1 MTLTPC
7 SEKGLCEVCCEYS
20 LSDEDLKEMAKLRG
34 YRLVK
39 GKEGEK

>member
-1 MTLTPC
+1 MTGTPC
-7 SEKGLCEVCCEYS
+7 YEKGLCEVCCEYS

-39 GKEGEK
+39 EKEGD